1 MRVTTFFC
9 ISFITLIG
17 IFLSQF
23 CSCIFPLEINGNSYR
38 YLSDKQKARIHPFD
52 IAKCSNCGNSLER
65 GHFMEINNKN
75 LDSILNKKGKVVI
88 SFLNSFC
95 SNVSIDQFKGYNN
108 YFSGQNKTINY
119 YLISKSYDLKEM
131 RIMNDVIKTNGV
143 VFVLQDQYY
152 GHKLK
157 KINKKFNKNLDK
169 FDNDDIIKSST
180 DYFDTYVFDNGKLLY
195 ANNSVSVGK
204 INSLLYSR

>member
-1 MRVTTFFC
+1 
-9 ISFITLIG
+9 
-17 IFLSQF
+17 
-23 CSCIFPLEINGNSYR
+23 
-38 YLSDKQKARIHPFD
+38 
-52 IAKCSNCGNSLER
+52 
-65 GHFMEINNKN
+65 MEINNKN

-95 SNVSIDQFKGYNN
+95 SNVSIDKFKGYNN

-143 VFVLQDQYY
+143 VFVLQDQY

-157 KINKKFNKNLDK
+157 LIKNSIKIL
-169 FDNDDIIKSST
+169 ISLTMMI
-180 DYFDTYVFDNGKLLY
+180 LL
-195 ANNSVSVGK
+195 K
-204 INSLLYSR
+204 RHRLF